1 MFLFMLKRKLCPI
14 KCAVIVNRNSWI
26 VQKNLDD
33 LGQIFL
39 LDHNQNFISQQISE
53 IMVHMPA
60 KL

>member
-1 MFLFMLKRKLCPI
+1 MFLFMLKRKLCPR
-14 KCAVIVNRNSWI
+14 KYAVNRNSWI

-33 LGQIFL
+33 LEQIFL
-39 LDHNQNFISQQISE
+39 FDHNQNFISQQISE